1 MCFSFH
7 LFHTTVPTKTTKKI
21 IVYFH
26 ILVNGG
32 IFLRAYNRKKYTHTI
47 IPVNISCDV
56 IILICTQ
63 IYIPSFAQKKKTK
76 KFTTKISTKNI
87 SKKLNCL
94 VYISSIER
102 RWSGK
107 KKNWSEHNHQS
118 PYKCWMTH
126 TITLRVVVNKKL
138 TFVVPYIV

>member
-1 MCFSFH
+1 MTFH
-7 LFHTTVPTKTTKKI
+7 NATKGLMLSIDPIHTIKINTTVN
-21 IVYFH
+21 VFQ
-26 ILVNGG
+26 
-32 IFLRAYNRKKYTHTI
+32 
-47 IPVNISCDV
+47 NIDTGS

-63 IYIPSFAQKKKTK
+63 IYIPNSAPRKK

-94 VYISSIER
+94 VYILSIKK

-107 KKNWSEHNHQS
+107 KKNWSEHNHQP
-118 PYKCWMTH
+118 PYKYWMSH
-126 TITLRVVVNKKL
+126 TITLRVVVNNKL